1 MEENRRPQGTKTP
14 VEGGGPGSPRV
25 DLVFEGKDHRG
36 GRGRA
41 DLLVNHE
48 LFRSKEIAM
57 TLLLK
62 LR

>member
-1 MEENRRPQGTKTP
+1 M
-14 VEGGGPGSPRV
+14 EGGGPGSPRV